1 MAVFALLV
9 GTLQMARVAKN
20 TALSDQILEAGIEAA
35 RKLISPPELGRSE
48 AGYCRLNRR
57 VICAP
62 KDHRTIEGT
71 RFYADRNSFSLI
83 ERRLRPGWFRR

>member
-35 RKLISPPELGRSE
+35 KKLISPLSS
-48 AGYCRLNRR
+48 ADQKR
-57 VICAP
+57 VLQAKP
-62 KDHRTIEGT
+62 
-71 RFYADRNSFSLI
+71 
-83 ERRLRPGWFRR
+83 